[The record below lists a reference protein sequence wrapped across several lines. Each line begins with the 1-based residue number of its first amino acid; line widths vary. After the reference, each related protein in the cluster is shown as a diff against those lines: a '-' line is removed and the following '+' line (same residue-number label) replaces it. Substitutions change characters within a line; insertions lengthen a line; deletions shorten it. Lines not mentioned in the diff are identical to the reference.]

1 LLGDLT
7 YPNALY
13 IEGLL
18 NGEYNERNDSPWH
31 SKLNDLY
38 WTGRTSGGLAHSKNN
53 WRTHHRQRFV
63 AAVNGL
69 VNTSLSAEFQKDKD
83 LYRIRFV
90 AENQCDPDQCK
101 EMVEYFGI
109 NEELDPFDEVYKHKF
124 IFDMDGNIFSRRF
137 YSLMFSQGTVL
148 KQTWQEEYLD
158 EWLFPYVHYI
168 PVSMVSFFSPS
179 LLFHLTST
187 APILTVHRNLKN
199 CPT

>member
-7 YPNALY
+7 YPNVLY

-18 NGEYNERNDSPWH
+18 NDEYNDRKDPSWYH
-31 SKLNDLY
+31 KHNDLY
-38 WTGRTSGGLAHSKNN
+38 WTGRTSGGLAHAENN
-53 WRTHHRQRFV
+53 WHSHHRQRFV
-63 AAVNGL
+63 ATVNGL
-69 VNTSLSAEFQKDKD
+69 VQTSLSAEFQKDKD

-109 NEELDPFDEVYKHKF
+109 NEEPDPFDEVYKHKF
-124 IFDMDGNIFSRRF
+124 IFDMDGNVFSRRF
-137 YSLMFSQGTVL
+137 YSLMFSRGTVL

-168 PVSMVSFFSPS
+168 PVSMVRGFF
-179 LLFHLTST
+179 FHPYSVT
-187 APILTVHRNLKN
+187 
-199 CPT
+199 